1 MSNAE
6 IVAGLYEAFGRGDL
20 PAVLG
25 LLDPEV
31 RWHEAEGS
39 PYQPNGESWIGPDAV
54 VSNLFEKMGDDWAE
68 FTVHPS
74 LFHDTGSV
82 VTVEGRY
89 VAEHRGTGKALD
101 CQVCHV
107 WTIEDGKITKFQ
119 QYVDTAQMQ
128 DVMGARVS

>member
-1 MSNAE
+1 MSNTE
-6 IVAGLYEAFGRGDL
+6 IVASLYDAFGRGDIA
-20 PAVLG
+20 AVLG

-31 RWHEAEGS
+31 RWHEAEGN
-39 PYQPNGESWIGPDAV
+39 PYKPNGEAWVGPDAV
-54 VSNLFEKMGDDWAE
+54 VSNLFEKMGEDWTE
-68 FTVHPS
+68 FAVHPS
-74 LFHDTGSV
+74 LFHEAGSV

-107 WTIEDGKITKFQ
+107 WTVEDGKITKFQ

-128 DVMGARVS
+128 DVMGAQVK